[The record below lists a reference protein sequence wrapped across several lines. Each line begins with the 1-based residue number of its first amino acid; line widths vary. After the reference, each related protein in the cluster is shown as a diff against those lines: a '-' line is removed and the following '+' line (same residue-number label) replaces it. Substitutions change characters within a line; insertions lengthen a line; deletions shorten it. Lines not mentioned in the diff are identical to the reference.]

1 MSTIHKASNMKTT
14 IIQNCKRP
22 SETPTSAKTA
32 CKLFRDISRMELQI
46 LKLIDDYNYYMNG
59 VDQLTSCAKVS
70 LEPGA
75 FDKVDNMLYLCI
87 SLISS

>member
-22 SETPTSAKTA
+22 PETPTSAKTA
-32 CKLFRDISRMELQI
+32 CKPFRDISRKELQI

-59 VDQLTSCAKVS
+59 VDQADRLREG
-70 LEPGA
+70 EPGTW
-75 FDKVDNMLYLCI
+75 CI
-87 SLISS
+87 RQGG